1 MAQRDGVAD
10 GWILYEAWCKRN
22 GGIPIR
28 GRDGGGHTCLVGPL
42 PDDTIDPG
50 DEGTVDLTGPAG
62 GGGPLED
69 ERLKLKLQAA
79 KLDLLEAQNRYD
91 KVEQV
96 INGLLDKSAR

>member
-28 GRDGGGHTCLVGPL
+28 GRNGGQHVCLVGPT
-42 PDDTIDPG
+42 DQTIDPG
-50 DEGTVDLTGPAG
+50 DEGTVDLVGPGG

-69 ERLKLKLQAA
+69 ERLKLQLQAA
-79 KLDLLEAQNRYD
+79 KLAALEAQNRYER
-91 KVEQV
+91 VEQL
-96 INGLLDKSAR
+96 ITGRLKKSAK